1 MEEGAVRGDRVTRG
15 AWDVLTVVLPAG
27 RHDTWRRER
36 GEGRRE
42 GLDWLLSCRVKH
54 HELLTKVTEDLT
66 VEEVKG
72 EE

>member
-1 MEEGAVRGDRVTRG
+1 MCEERKRGKERKK
-15 AWDVLTVVLPAG
+15 
-27 RHDTWRRER
+27 REKGG
-36 GEGRRE
+36 GEGGVTLE
-42 GLDWLLSCRVKH
+42 TCEMSTLIGCSRVKH